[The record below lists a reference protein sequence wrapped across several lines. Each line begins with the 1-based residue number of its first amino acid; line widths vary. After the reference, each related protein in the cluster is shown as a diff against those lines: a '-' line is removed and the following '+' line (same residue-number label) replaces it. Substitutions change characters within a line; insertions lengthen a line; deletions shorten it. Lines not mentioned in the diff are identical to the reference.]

1 MTTRDRTRELGCSE
15 FTDRGAT
22 LESSVFD
29 SSIDSLGERFDL
41 VAEGRA
47 FENLSLDPREGIAHR
62 GMIASEAAADF
73 GE

>member
-1 MTTRDRTRELGCSE
+1 MWLGWTRFHSTREVGRSE

-47 FENLSLDPREGIAHR
+47 F
-62 GMIASEAAADF
+62 
-73 GE
+73 